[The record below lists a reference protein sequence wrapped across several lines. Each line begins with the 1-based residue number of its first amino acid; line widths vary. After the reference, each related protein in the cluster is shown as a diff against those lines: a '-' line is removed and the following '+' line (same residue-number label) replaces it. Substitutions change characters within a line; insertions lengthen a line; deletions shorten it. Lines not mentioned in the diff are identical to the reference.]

1 MRYLHVALLLLALA
15 PLACADVAR
24 GEIDHLR
31 DYLRNSSCRFVRNGT
46 EFDGAQA
53 VAHIDR
59 KAGNAGARIH
69 TAEDWID
76 YAASRSSSS
85 ATLPSAAD
93 PRECPAAGR
102 FVRLPDGSVR
112 QPDARAS
119 RGVQVLDLLRI

>member
-85 ATLPSAAD
+85 GKAYHVRCGGVDVESGPWLRDELKRWRAQAPSRTSAD
-93 PRECPAAGR
+93 PH
-102 FVRLPDGSVR
+102 
-112 QPDARAS
+112 
-119 RGVQVLDLLRI
+119 